1 MARDFARRAVE
12 ALGVL
17 PDLGDRQTL
26 GDLTE
31 YILERRRLYTRSKAG
46 AS

>member
-12 ALGVL
+12 ALNVL

-26 GDLTE
+26 QDLTE
-31 YILERRRLYTRSKAG
+31 YILDRRT
-46 AS
+46 